1 MGNTQPQKPAQKQQ
15 VKASTRVNTGK
26 VAVGPINTI
35 KMADVNAGTKKIN
48 QWLKQNTGG
57 YVDLDTLANVAG
69 TLPVVGNIIALTDAV
84 YDVIEITKK
93 SNPGFPDWLNLG
105 IDIIGV
111 VPIPPGLAS
120 SRMVLR
126 PALKALKSKNLAKEI
141 PDAIISLLMMHVN
154 EKVAGELHTFA
165 EKGQPLIKEM
175 VESCGKKGKELGN
188 NFADGMSKLLNGQLF
203 DSKKDVKNAKS
214 SFSKMTDN
222 IFRDSGKAFDHGV
235 DFLKS
240 GLSVAGK
247 EYGNLGASAATSLLS
262 ANTKA
267 SINKQIGL
275 FRKFSNTAP
284 AKLAPLADPN
294 TSMSVAWILQK
305 LSIAAKKFKLKNGK
319 KTVAIKPNQTSQK
332 DKKRPNGELET
343 IQNQKKANNNPND
356 SCPLNTTG
364 VNGSKTKPVSKTKKS
379 ISYALG
385 TEFLTHVDAYEFAL
399 SSFILSRTYASN
411 LYQLDDGEF
420 GSRWFTPFMSRII
433 NKTEYVEETEQK
445 EGYIRKLNGFQY
457 IGADARPIALAN
469 ITVGESIHDQQEGF
483 NYSVISENVR
493 MISFGT
499 DEKHIFEKYNDEYR
513 LSTIEYKNGMTA
525 AVRYDHK
532 VEDKSYISDIL
543 IKQKSQLL
551 LHVAFSINSQGKV
564 EDVWSIE
571 KGELKRPL
579 ASYNYNDKGDLV
591 EAITE
596 NGASYQYQY
605 DHHLITRYTDLT
617 GRGMNLEYD
626 GIEPTSKA
634 YHEWA
639 DDGSSEVHLEWD
651 ENIRLTYVIDA
662 YGNETE
668 YYYDI
673 DGYTYRIVYPDG
685 LEEWYFR
692 DECCR
697 VVRHIDTDAAINEY
711 EFDEKGNL
719 ITITQ
724 PDGATVHYDY
734 DDQDQLVGMVD
745 AEQGRWFKEY
755 DGSGNIIKEIDPLK
769 RETKYNYNGMGL
781 PTQITDAKG
790 GTKSLKYDDQGN
802 LISYIDCSGKE
813 TKWEYD
819 HRGRVISVENAL
831 KNKVEY
837 FYSDF
842 TTEQREPIEKGLPLN
857 AFGQLEKIKYADGSE
872 EHFIHDAEGR
882 LLAHIDPTGKKTRYD
897 YNVAGLISYRIDPLG
912 YKIKYEWD
920 KLNRLKRLINENGAT
935 FEFFYDVVGRL
946 IKEIDFDG
954 KETIYEYDEANGQL
968 QTSIEVAML
977 HGQNLS
983 GKLAP
988 KDRIQHFVMDSM
1000 GRLEQRISGFGYKG
1014 QNELEEQQLEEF
1026 AYNSHGQIILAKNA
1040 ESKVEWFY
1048 DVAGNLVREH
1058 IQDNTTHKTAVW
1070 KHSYDEINDRIKT
1083 IRPDGQNIDWL
1094 TYGTGHVHSLILNG
1108 QDIVSFERDDLHRE
1122 IARHYANGLSQFEH
1136 YDEQGRLSQQQIVK
1150 GHENGYV
1157 NAQLQ
1162 QENNAVQDT
1171 ASLLSRVY
1179 RYDKSGQLAQI
1190 QDSRRGDI
1198 HYKYD
1203 PLGRLL
1209 ESTSKLGKEKFSFDP
1224 ASNLIDR
1231 DYGQQNHLHERA
1243 TYENQHGY
1251 LKLVNNIV
1259 RQYLDQQ
1266 YQYDAY
1272 GQLITQKSTQGDLN
1286 LSWDVLG
1293 RLVRSRNAEY
1303 TAEYRYDAMGRRL
1316 AKRSK
1321 YHRTGQEQDFIY
1333 GWDGDTLAYESN
1345 ASYTKH
1351 YIYEKDSFTPLIQAV
1366 YQSAIEVHTTPV
1378 WDNKYSF
1385 NRDPLWKKTQSSQGF
1400 DDIWFYHCDHLGTP
1414 QELSDL
1420 SGQMI
1425 WKAQYKA
1432 WGECKAEKVKSN
1444 FFENSE
1450 IISNNIRF
1458 QGQYFDEETG
1468 LHYNRHRYYSPYVG
1482 RFISKDPIGL
1492 LGGHN
1497 VYAYAPNP
1505 VEWIDPRGLAG
1516 GKGTKSNGGGKGSN
1530 NGITTKQSCPKSPCD
1545 GRNPSAYATKWQ
1557 GGTNKDYPGVDNYQN
1572 VVVKKGTVIY
1582 TLYPNGPN
1590 KQVTKN
1596 PGTYFV
1602 DGKELI
1608 KHKKSGNA
1616 QTFND
1621 ALQTRHAG
1629 NTVGAYPMRSKVL
1642 KFVVTKDTCMAKGNA
1657 AMNKQYGGGGGTQY
1671 VLEEVDRKNV
1681 VNTGLVMDI

>member
-1 MGNTQPQKPAQKQQ
+1 MGIPPKKVSKQQ
-15 VKASTRVNTGK
+15 TKPSVRTNTGK
-26 VAVGPINTI
+26 AAVAPINTI

-57 YVDLDTLANVAG
+57 VVDLDILKSVAG
-69 TLPVVGNIIALTDAV
+69 ALPVIGNIISLTDAV

-93 SNPGFPDWLNLG
+93 PNPGFPDWLNLG

-111 VPIPPGLAS
+111 IPIPPGLAA
-120 SRMVLR
+120 SRMALR
-126 PALKALKSKNLAKEI
+126 PALKVLKSKNLAKEI
-141 PDAIISLLMMHVN
+141 PDAIIDLLMMHVN
-154 EKVAGELHTFA
+154 EKVAGELDKFA
-165 EKGQPLIKEM
+165 EKAQPLINEM
-175 VESCGKKGKELGN
+175 VDSCGKKGKELGN

-203 DSKKDVKNAKS
+203 DSRKDLKNAKS
-214 SFSKMTDN
+214 SFSKMSDN
-222 IFRDSGKAFDHGV
+222 IFRDSGKAFDHGIA
-235 DFLKS
+235 FLRS
-240 GLSVAGK
+240 GLSVVGQ
-247 EYGNLGASAATSLLS
+247 EYGNTTAKAATTFIG
-262 ANTKA
+262 ADTKA
-267 SINKQIGL
+267 AINKQVGL
-275 FRKFSNTAP
+275 FRKFSNAVP
-284 AKLAPLADPN
+284 AKLAPLAEPS
-294 TSMSVAWILQK
+294 TTMSVAWMLQK
-305 LSIAAKKFKLKNGK
+305 LTLAAKKFKQKKAK

-343 IQNQKKANNNPND
+343 IQNQKGANNNPND
-356 SCPLNTTG
+356 NCQLNTTG
-364 VNGSKTKPVSKTKKS
+364 VNGSKSKPVTKTKKS
-379 ISYALG
+379 ITYALG
-385 TEFLTHVDAYEFAL
+385 TEYLTHVDAFEFAL
-399 SSFILSRTYASN
+399 SSFVLSRTYASN
-411 LYQLDDGEF
+411 LYQLDEGEF
-420 GSRWFTPFMSRII
+420 GARWLTPFMTRII

-445 EGYIRKLNGFQY
+445 EGYIHKLKGFQY
-457 IGADARPIALAN
+457 IGADARPIALAD
-469 ITVGESIHDQQEGF
+469 IKIGESIHDQQEGF
-483 NYSVISENVR
+483 YYSIISENVQ

-499 DEKHIFEKYNDEYR
+499 EEKHIFEKNNDEYR
-513 LSTIEYKNGMTA
+513 LSTIEYKNGMIA

-532 VEDKSYISDIL
+532 INDKSYISDIL
-543 IKQKSQLL
+543 IKHKSQLL
-551 LHVAFSINSQGKV
+551 LHIAFSINNQGKV

-579 ASYNYNDKGDLV
+579 ASYNYNEKGDLV

-596 NGASYQYQY
+596 SGASYHYEY

-617 GRGMNLEYD
+617 GRGINLEYD

-639 DDGSSEVHLEWD
+639 DDGSSEVRLEWD

-673 DGYTYRIVYPDG
+673 NGYTYRIVYPNG

-692 DECCR
+692 DECSR
-697 VVRHIDTDAAINEY
+697 VVRHIDIDAAINEY
-711 EFDEKGNL
+711 EFDENGNL
-719 ITITQ
+719 TTITQ
-724 PDGATVHYDY
+724 PDGATVYYDY
-734 DDQDQLVGMVD
+734 DDQDQLIGMVD

-790 GTKSLKYDDQGN
+790 GSKRLEYDGQGN
-802 LISYIDCSGKE
+802 LISYTDCSGKE
-813 TKWEYD
+813 SKWEYD
-819 HRGRVISVENAL
+819 LRGRVVSVENAL
-831 KNKVEY
+831 KNKIEY

-842 TTEQREPIEKGLPLN
+842 TTEKREPLEKGLPLN
-857 AFGQLEKIKYADGSE
+857 SFGQLERIKYSDALE

-882 LLAHIDPTGKKTRYD
+882 LLVYIDPTGKKTCYD
-897 YNVAGLISYRIDPLG
+897 YNSAGLISYRIDPQG

-920 KLNRLKRLINENGAT
+920 KLNRLKRLINENGAA
-935 FEFFYDVVGRL
+935 FEFFYDVIGRL
-946 IKEIDFDG
+946 TKEIDFDG

-983 GKLAP
+983 GNLAP

-1000 GRLEQRISGFGYKG
+1000 GRLEQRTSGFGYKG
-1014 QNELEEQQLEEF
+1014 QNELEEQKLEEF
-1026 AYNSHGQIILAKNA
+1026 AYNSHSQILLAKNA

-1048 DVAGNLVREH
+1048 DVVGNLVREH
-1058 IQDNTTHKTAVW
+1058 IQDNTTCKTAVW

-1083 IRPDGQNIDWL
+1083 IRPDGQNVDWL

-1108 QDIVSFERDDLHRE
+1108 HDIVSFERDDLHRE
-1122 IARHYANGLSQFEH
+1122 TARHYANGLSQFEQ

-1150 GHENGYV
+1150 GHENGY
-1157 NAQLQ
+1157 AYEQLQ
-1162 QENNAVQDT
+1162 LEQNAVQDT

-1179 RYDKSGQLAQI
+1179 RYDKSGQLAHI

-1198 HYKYD
+1198 YYKYD
-1203 PLGRLL
+1203 PLGRLF
-1209 ESTSKLGKEKFSFDP
+1209 EATSKLGKEKFSFDP

-1231 DYGQQNHLHERA
+1231 DIDQQNHIHERA
-1243 TYENQHGY
+1243 ADGNQHGY
-1251 LKLVNNIV
+1251 LKLVNNVV

-1272 GQLITQKSTQGDLN
+1272 GQLTTQKSTQGDLD

-1293 RLVRSRNAEY
+1293 RLVRSRNSEY

-1321 YHRTGQEQDFIY
+1321 HHRTGQEQDFVY

-1345 ASYTKH
+1345 ELYTKH
-1351 YIYEKDSFTPLIQAV
+1351 YIYEKDSFIPLIQAV
-1366 YQSAIEVHTTPV
+1366 YQAPIQNHTTPV
-1378 WDNKYSF
+1378 WDDKYSF
-1385 NRDPLWKKTQSSQGF
+1385 NRDPLWKKTQSGQGF

-1420 SGQMI
+1420 SGQII

-1505 VEWIDPRGLAG
+1505 VEWVDPRGLSG
-1516 GKGTKSNGGGKGSN
+1516 GKGSKNGGGKGSK
-1530 NGITTKQSCPKSPCD
+1530 GGVPPKKKPCPGNPCEGKD
-1545 GRNPSAYATKWQ
+1545 PSKTARSWQ
-1557 GGTNKDYPGVDNYQN
+1557 GSAPYSGVDAYKN
-1572 VVVKKGTVIY
+1572 VVVKKGTVLY
-1582 TLYPNGPN
+1582 TLYP
-1590 KQVTKN
+1590 
-1596 PGTYFV
+1596 
-1602 DGKELI
+1602 
-1608 KHKKSGNA
+1608 HGNA
-1616 QTFND
+1616 PGNYLATSPDVIKAGTARGYND
-1621 ALQTRHAG
+1621 AVQVAHTGNWDSPKARDMRTQLHA
-1629 NTVGAYPMRSKVL
+1629 
-1642 KFVVTKDTCMAKGNA
+1642 FIVTKDTCMAKGRTA
-1657 AMNKQYGGGGGTQY
+1657 ANPHLGAGGGTQY
-1671 VLEEVDRKNV
+1671 FIENSDKKNLTS
-1681 VNTGLVMDI
+1681 TGKIIKYGK

>member
-1 MGNTQPQKPAQKQQ
+1 MANPPKTAQKQQ
-15 VKASTRVNTGK
+15 TKVSTRSNTGK
-26 VAVGPINTI
+26 AAVAPINTI

-57 YVDLDTLANVAG
+57 VVDLDTLKNVAG
-69 TLPVVGNIIALTDAV
+69 SLPVIGNIISLTDAV

-93 SNPGFPDWLNLG
+93 PNPGFPDWLNLG
-105 IDIIGV
+105 IDLVGV
-111 VPIPPGLAS
+111 IPLPPGMAAA
-120 SRMVLR
+120 RTALR
-126 PALKALKSKNLAKEI
+126 PALKTLKSKNLTKQI
-141 PDAIISLLMMHVN
+141 PDVIIELLTNHVN
-154 EKVAGELHTFA
+154 ERVAGELDKFA
-165 EKGQPLIKEM
+165 DKAQPLVKKT
-175 VESCGKKGKELGN
+175 VNDCGGKAKELGN
-188 NFADGMSKLLNGQLF
+188 NFADGMSKILTGKVFN
-203 DSKKDVKNAKS
+203 SKSDIKNAKAS
-214 SFSKMTDN
+214 LSKAGDN
-222 IFRDSGKAFDHGV
+222 IFRDTGKAFSHGV
-235 DFLKS
+235 SFLAS
-240 GLSVAGK
+240 GLSAVGK
-247 EYGNLGASAATSLLS
+247 EYGNLGAGTATYFIGSD
-262 ANTKA
+262 TKA
-267 SINKQIGL
+267 LLNKQIGV
-275 FRKFSNTAP
+275 FRKFSNTVP
-284 AKLAPLADPN
+284 SKLAPLADPN
-294 TSMSVAWILQK
+294 TAMSFSWLLQK
-305 LSIAAKKFKLKNGK
+305 LSIAAKNFKLKKAK

-332 DKKRPNGELET
+332 DKKRPSGELET
-343 IQNQKKANNNPND
+343 IQNQKGANNNPND

-364 VNGSKTKPVSKTKKS
+364 VNGSKTKPVTKTKRS

-399 SSFILSRTYASN
+399 SSFVLSRTYASN

-420 GSRWFTPFMSRII
+420 GARWFTPFMSRII
-433 NKTEYVEETEQK
+433 NKTEYIEETEQK
-445 EGYIRKLNGFQY
+445 EGHIRQLKGLQY
-457 IGADARPIALAN
+457 IGADARPITLADIN
-469 ITVGESIHDQQEGF
+469 VGESIHDQQEGF
-483 NYSVISENVR
+483 YYSVISENVQ

-513 LSTIEYKNGMTA
+513 LSIIEYKNGMTA

-532 VEDKSYISDIL
+532 INNKSYISDIL
-543 IKQKSQLL
+543 IKHKSQLL
-551 LHVAFSINSQGKV
+551 LHIAFSINSQGKV
-564 EDVWSIE
+564 EDVWAIE

-579 ASYNYNDKGDLV
+579 ASYNYNDKGDLI
-591 EAITE
+591 EAISE
-596 NGASYQYQY
+596 NGASYYYQY
-605 DHHLITRYTDLT
+605 HHHLITRYTDLT

-626 GIEPTSKA
+626 GIAPTSKA

-639 DDGSSEVHLEWD
+639 DDGSSEVRLEWD

-692 DECCR
+692 DECSR
-697 VVRHIDTDAAINEY
+697 VVRHIDTDAAVNEY
-711 EFDEKGNL
+711 EFDENGNL
-719 ITITQ
+719 TTITQ
-724 PDGATVHYDY
+724 PDGATIHYDY
-734 DDQDQLVGMVD
+734 DDQDQLIGMVD

-769 RETKYNYNGMGL
+769 RETKYNYNAMGL
-781 PTQITDAKG
+781 PIQITDAKG
-790 GTKSLKYDDQGN
+790 GSKQLKYDDQGN
-802 LISYIDCSGKE
+802 LISYTDCSGKE

-819 HRGRVISVENAL
+819 LRGRVTSVENAL

-842 TTEQREPIEKGLPLN
+842 TAEKREPLEQGLPLN
-857 AFGQLEKIKYADGSE
+857 SFGQLEKIKYSDVLE

-882 LLAHIDPTGKKTRYD
+882 LLVYIDPTGKKTRYD
-897 YNVAGLISYRIDPLG
+897 YDPAGLISYRIDPLG

-920 KLNRLKRLINENGAT
+920 KLSRLKRLINENGAA
-935 FEFFYDVVGRL
+935 FEFFYDVAGRL

-954 KETIYEYDEANGQL
+954 KETLYEYDETNGQL
-968 QTSIEVAML
+968 QTSIEVAIL
-977 HGQNLS
+977 QGQNLS

-1000 GRLEQRISGFGYKG
+1000 GRLEQRTSGFGYKG

-1026 AYNSHGQIILAKNA
+1026 AYNSHGQILLAKNA

-1048 DVAGNLVREH
+1048 DVVGNLVREH
-1058 IQDNTTHKTAVW
+1058 IQDNKTHKTAVW
-1070 KHSYDEINDRIKT
+1070 KHGYDEINDRIKT
-1083 IRPDGQNIDWL
+1083 IRPDGQDIDWL

-1136 YDEQGRLSQQQIVK
+1136 FDEQGRLSQQQIVQ
-1150 GHENGYV
+1150 GHENGYA

-1162 QENNAVQDT
+1162 QEQNAVQDT
-1171 ASLLSRVY
+1171 TSLLSRVY

-1203 PLGRLL
+1203 LLGRLL
-1209 ESTSKLGKEKFSFDP
+1209 EATSKFGKEKFSFDP

-1231 DYGQQNHLHERA
+1231 HLEQQNQIHEHR
-1243 TYENQHGY
+1243 TDENQYGY
-1251 LKLVNNIV
+1251 LKLVNNVV

-1272 GQLITQKSTQGDLN
+1272 GQLTTQKSNQGDLN

-1293 RLVRSRNAEY
+1293 RLVRSRNTEY

-1321 YHRTGQEQDFIY
+1321 HHHTGQELDFVY

-1345 ASYTKH
+1345 ESYTKH
-1351 YIYEKDSFTPLIQAV
+1351 YIYEKDSFIPLIQAV
-1366 YQSAIEVHTTPV
+1366 YQTPIQMHTTPV
-1378 WDNKYSF
+1378 WDDKYSF
-1385 NRDPLWKKTQSSQGF
+1385 TRDLLWKKTQSSQGF
-1400 DDIWFYHCDHLGTP
+1400 DDVWFYHCDHLGTP
-1414 QELSDL
+1414 QEMSDL
-1420 SGQMI
+1420 SGQII

-1468 LHYNRHRYYSPYVG
+1468 FHYNRHRYYSPYVG

-1505 VEWIDPRGLAG
+1505 IDWVDPRGLARVKG
-1516 GKGTKSNGGGKGSN
+1516 SKGSSGKGGGVSSK
-1530 NGITTKQSCPKSPCD
+1530 KKPCPGNPCE
-1545 GRNPSAYATKWQ
+1545 GRNPSASARSWQ
-1557 GGTNKDYPGVDNYQN
+1557 GKDPYPGKDSYKN
-1572 VVVKKGTVIY
+1572 VVLKKGTILY
-1582 TLYPNGPN
+1582 TLHPHGRDENPL
-1590 KQVTKN
+1590 KN
-1596 PGTYFV
+1596 PTPNYF
-1602 DGKELI
+1602 GKTQQVL
-1608 KHKKSGNA
+1608 KMQGKGA
-1616 QTFND
+1616 RAYND
-1621 ALQTRHAG
+1621 ALQLSHDE
-1629 NTVGAYPMRSKVL
+1629 NTPGSRYKVRKQL
-1642 KFVVTKDTCMAKGNA
+1642 HQFVVTQDICIAQGFAKENPHLGTGGGQQIFV
-1657 AMNKQYGGGGGTQY
+1657 MNKDKNY
-1671 VLEEVDRKNV
+1671 LEA
-1681 VNTGLVMDI
+1681 TGKLFNLE